1 MTDTYLQNLAYKIQR
16 LNDAKDTT
24 VKFLIEN
31 QIKDK
36 AKIESCIIMSQ
47 IWASHQLNEKITMT
61 DLNIYLGG
69 SDDLI
74 DHREL
79 TLEIEYHDSNLK
91 EMLQDLIEE
100 KL

>member
-1 MTDTYLQNLAYKIQR
+1 MTDTYLHDLAYKIQR
-16 LNDAKDTT
+16 LNDAKDVT

-36 AKIESCIIMSQ
+36 AIIESCVIMSQ
-47 IWASHQLNEKITMT
+47 IWASHQLGEKLTMS

-69 SDDLI
+69 EDDTI

-79 TLEIEYHDSNLK
+79 ILEPEYHGCNLT
-91 EMLQDLIEE
+91 EMLEDLIKE